1 MPTGYTCG
9 VRNGEV
15 IELKDYILQCARNFG
30 ACVHMRGDGI
40 SSDIK
45 YREVGEYYPRRL
57 ENIRKEFEEFKLLSD
72 EEIQKQLD
80 ESYERR
86 VQEQKEGLKR
96 FDERKQRYLDMIDKV
111 KEWIPPT
118 KDHIGLKEFALEQ
131 LNNSLEFDCSDS
143 SRNYY
148 LQEPFK
154 DTVEGYKAWK
164 IKSYLKDLE
173 YYSKSYR
180 EELENAEKANKWI
193 TDLYESL
200 KG

>member
-1 MPTGYTCG
+1 MPTGYTYS
-9 VRNGEV
+9 VQNGEV
-15 IELKDYILQCARNFG
+15 TELKEFMLSCAKGFG
-30 ACVHMRGDGI
+30 AFIHMRDDGI

-45 YREVGEYYPRRL
+45 YREVGEYYSRRL
-57 ENIRKEFEEFKLLSD
+57 ENTKREFEEFKLLSD

-86 VQEQKEGLKR
+86 IKEQKEGLKR
-96 FDERKQRYLDMIDKV
+96 FDEQKQRYLDMIDKV

-118 KDHIGLKEFALEQ
+118 EDHIKLKEFALEQ
-131 LNNSLEFDCSDS
+131 LNSSLEFDCSDS

-154 DTVEGYKAWK
+154 DTVEEYRVYK

-180 EELENAEKANKWI
+180 DELESVEKANKWI
-193 TDLYESL
+193 RDLIESL
-200 KG
+200 

>member
-1 MPTGYTCG
+1 MPTGYTYS
-9 VRNGEV
+9 VQNGEV
-15 IELKDYILQCARNFG
+15 TELKNFILTCAKGFG
-30 ACVHMRGDGI
+30 AFIHMRDDGI

-45 YREVGEYYPRRL
+45 YREVGEYYSRRL
-57 ENIRKEFEEFKLLSD
+57 ENTKREFEEFKLLSD

-86 VQEQKEGLKR
+86 VKEQKEGLKR
-96 FDERKQRYLDMIDKV
+96 FDEQKQRYLDMIDKV

-118 KDHIGLKEFALEQ
+118 EDHIKLKEFALEQ
-131 LNNSLEFDCSDS
+131 LNSSLEFDCSDS

-154 DTVEGYKAWK
+154 DTVEEYRVYK

-180 EELENAEKANKWI
+180 DELESVEKANKWI
-193 TDLYESL
+193 RDLIESL
-200 KG
+200 

>member
-1 MPTGYTCG
+1 MPTGYTYS
-9 VRNGEV
+9 VQNGEV
-15 IELKDYILQCARNFG
+15 TELKEFMLSCAKGFG
-30 ACVHMRGDGI
+30 AFIHMRDDGI

-45 YREVGEYYPRRL
+45 YREVGEYYSRRL
-57 ENIRKEFEEFKLLSD
+57 ENTKREFEEFKLLSD

-86 VQEQKEGLKR
+86 VKEQKEGLKR
-96 FDERKQRYLDMIDKV
+96 FDEQKQRYLDMIDKV

-118 KDHIGLKEFALEQ
+118 EDHIKLKEFALEQ
-131 LNNSLEFDCSDS
+131 LNSSLEFDCSDS

-154 DTVEGYKAWK
+154 DTVEEYRVYK

-180 EELENAEKANKWI
+180 DELESVEKANKWI
-193 TDLYESL
+193 RDLIESL
-200 KG
+200 

>member
-1 MPTGYTCG
+1 MPTGYTYS
-9 VRNGEV
+9 VQNGEV
-15 IELKDYILQCARNFG
+15 TELKEFMLGCAKGFG
-30 ACVHMRGDGI
+30 AFIHMRDDGI
-40 SSDIK
+40 SPDIK

-57 ENIRKEFEEFKLLSD
+57 ENTKREFEEFKLLSD

-86 VQEQKEGLKR
+86 IKEQKEGLKR
-96 FDERKQRYLDMIDKV
+96 FDEQKQRYLDMIDKV

-118 KDHIGLKEFALEQ
+118 EDHIKLKEFALEQ
-131 LNNSLEFDCSDS
+131 LNSSLEFDCSDS

-154 DTVEGYKAWK
+154 DTVEEYRVYK

-180 EELENAEKANKWI
+180 DELESVEKANKWI
-193 TDLYESL
+193 RDLIESL
-200 KG
+200 

>member
-1 MPTGYTCG
+1 MPTGYTYS
-9 VRNGEV
+9 VQNGEV
-15 IELKDYILQCARNFG
+15 TELKEFMLSCAKGFG
-30 ACVHMRGDGI
+30 AFINMRDDGI

-45 YREVGEYYPRRL
+45 YREVGEYYSRRL
-57 ENIRKEFEEFKLLSD
+57 ENTKREFEEFKLLSD

-86 VQEQKEGLKR
+86 VKEQKEGLKR
-96 FDERKQRYLDMIDKV
+96 FDEQKQRYLDMIDKV

-118 KDHIGLKEFALEQ
+118 EDHIKLKEFALEQ
-131 LNNSLEFDCSDS
+131 LNSSLEFDCSDS

-154 DTVEGYKAWK
+154 DTVEEYRVYK

-180 EELENAEKANKWI
+180 DELESVEKANKWI
-193 TDLYESL
+193 RDLIESL
-200 KG
+200 

>member
-1 MPTGYTCG
+1 MPTGYTYS
-9 VRNGEV
+9 VQNGEV
-15 IELKDYILQCARNFG
+15 TELKEFMLSCAKGFG
-30 ACVHMRGDGI
+30 AFIHMRDDGI

-45 YREVGEYYPRRL
+45 YREVGEYYSRRL
-57 ENIRKEFEEFKLLSD
+57 ENTKREFEEFKLLSD

-86 VQEQKEGLKR
+86 AKEQKEGLKR
-96 FDERKQRYLDMIDKV
+96 FDEQKQRYLVMIDKV

-118 KDHIGLKEFALEQ
+118 EDHIKLKEFALEQ
-131 LNNSLEFDCSDS
+131 LNSSLEFDCSDS

-154 DTVEGYKAWK
+154 DTVEEYRVYK

-180 EELENAEKANKWI
+180 DELESVEKANKWI
-193 TDLYESL
+193 RDLIESL
-200 KG
+200 

>member
-1 MPTGYTCG
+1 MPTGYTYS
-9 VRNGEV
+9 VQNGEV
-15 IELKDYILQCARNFG
+15 TELKNFILTCAKEFG
-30 ACVHMRGDGI
+30 AFIHMRDYGL
-40 SSDIK
+40 SPDIK
-45 YREVGEYYPRRL
+45 YREVGEYYLRRL
-57 ENIRKEFEEFKLLSD
+57 ENTKREFEEFKLLSD

-86 VQEQKEGLKR
+86 IKEQKEGLKR
-96 FDERKQRYLDMIDKV
+96 FDEQKQRYLDMIDKV

-118 KDHIGLKEFALEQ
+118 EDHIKLKEFALEQ
-131 LNNSLEFDCSDS
+131 LNSSLEFDCSDS

-154 DTVEGYKAWK
+154 DTVEEYRVYK

-180 EELENAEKANKWI
+180 DELESVEKANKWI
-193 TDLYESL
+193 RDLIESL
-200 KG
+200 